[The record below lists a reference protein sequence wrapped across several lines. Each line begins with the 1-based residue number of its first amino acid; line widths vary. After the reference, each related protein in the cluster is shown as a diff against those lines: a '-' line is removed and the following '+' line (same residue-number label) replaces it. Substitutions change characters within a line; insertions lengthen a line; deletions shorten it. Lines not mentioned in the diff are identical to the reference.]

1 MSLLNQGLMAK
12 GLTSQNKAIE
22 WIAKQLAAGFFPPG
36 NDPVAEYWLA
46 CLEELGI
53 NETVHAQLLAAAA
66 VNTIFRISPSES
78 RVSHDS

>member
-1 MSLLNQGLMAK
+1 MD
-12 GLTSQNKAIE
+12 SQ
-22 WIAKQLAAGFFPPG
+22 AACRRLFSSRKR
-36 NDPVAEYWLA
+36 PVAEYWLA

-78 RVSHDS
+78 SVFFTR